1 MTKLNSMGLAG
12 MILAA
17 GAVSPS
23 VTAQTVDLYHG
34 PYSYG
39 AGGEF
44 TAVTSQNLYNGD
56 YAPSAL
62 VTVTDPYNHQQVQG
76 FETFCVQAQV
86 DFTPYNWGNPAP
98 YNYSTSLSSIGA
110 PDSFAL
116 SEGTAWLYSQFA
128 TGQLQGY
135 DYTDAGTRTTDAG
148 LLQSAIWAL
157 QGNQSYSG
165 FPSGAAGN
173 PFYNEALSALG
184 AGVINEAATSSD
196 NFGVEILNLSSGG
209 NPAQNQLV
217 YTVDPP
223 APRDLPVPDP
233 GATLWLL
240 ALSLASLAAFAPAFG
255 ARQLALQR
263 CAPPR
268 SCRPPG
274 RAAWRTRG

>member
-1 MTKLNSMGLAG
+1 MIKLKSIGLAG

-17 GAVSPS
+17 GTVSPS
-23 VTAQTVDLYHG
+23 VMAQTVELYYG
-34 PYSYG
+34 PYAYG

-44 TAVTSQNLYNGD
+44 TAVTSPNLYNGD

-62 VTVTDPYNHQQVQG
+62 VTVTDPYNNQLVQG
-76 FETFCVQAQV
+76 FETFCVQSEV
-86 DFTPYNWGNPAP
+86 DFTPYNWGNPTP
-98 YNYSTSLSSIGA
+98 YDMSTSLSSIGD
-110 PDSFAL
+110 PDNFAL

-157 QGNQSYSG
+157 QGNQSYGG
-165 FPSGAAGN
+165 FPSGTDGN
-173 PFYNEALSALG
+173 PFYNDALNALG
-184 AGVINEAATSSD
+184 SDVINEAATSSD

-223 APRDLPVPDP
+223 HPDIPPVPDH
-233 GATLWLL
+233 GATLLL
-240 ALSLASLAAFAPAFG
+240 LGLSLASLAAFGPGLAAREWAPQPCPS
-255 ARQLALQR
+255 R
-263 CAPPR
+263 R
-268 SCRPPG
+268 SR
-274 RAAWRTRG
+274 